1 VNISASSTRPLI
13 AIGVGVSLIAAL
25 AIAVILLVGREPA
38 HFPVNSPEWT
48 IQQYLTAWERGDTT
62 AAYAFFSERIRTG
75 YPLEDYKRTAERYYS
90 GRPPSQGAI
99 VIEGTDGS
107 GDHRTVRLTVEEAY
121 GQGLDMNRY
130 RAPRLV
136 RMVREGE
143 RWRIDELLVW
153 LEAPEPLGNE
163 APPAVK

>member
-1 VNISASSTRPLI
+1 VNISASGTRPLI
-13 AIGVGVSLIAAL
+13 AIGVGVSLIATL

-62 AAYAFFSERIRTG
+62 AAYAFFSKGIRTA
-75 YPLEDYKRTAERYYS
+75 YPLEDYKRTAERYDG

-99 VIEGTDGS
+99 VIEGTEGS
-107 GDHRTVRLTVEEAY
+107 ADRRTVRLTVEEAY
-121 GQGLDMNRY
+121 GQGLEMNHY
-130 RAPRLV
+130 RSQRLV

-153 LEAPEPLGNE
+153 LEAPEPLGDE